1 MEENKKNKI
10 LIVDDEL
17 DILEFVSYNLR
28 NEGFV
33 VDVANNG
40 IEGISKAKDSVPDLV
55 LLDVMMPRM
64 DGMETCE
71 ELRKIRDLDN
81 TIIVFLTARGED
93 YSQIAGFEAGGDD
106 YIVKPIRPKVLTSKI
121 KALLRRRD
129 WTDSSAEKQE
139 SLVIE
144 QDDIILDREKYIV
157 INRGKELSLP
167 KKEFE
172 LLALFISKPEKVFS
186 REAIF
191 NAIWGEDIIV
201 GDRTIDVHIRKLRMK
216 IGESHIQTVKGVGY
230 KYVS

>member
-157 INRGKELSLP
+157 INKGKELSLP